1 MTDTRSLT
9 RGRRPLAV
17 ALVLLVVGAGCVP
30 ARNLRKNERVNASS
44 DEAYVVLAVNVPEPV
59 TLSINLCKD
68 GNVQACFPVQSMASA
83 EGIRIYAV
91 PAARYCLQQIL
102 LEDGASS
109 LDMMLG
115 HDSMQCFV
123 VEPGA
128 LNYPGHLEVDL
139 TPTQFSTTRVQHRFI
154 HVRGVDRQLQRD
166 FPHVADLPF
175 LEPVLTPMTS
185 RAPPWSLPSPSP
197 SR

>member
-1 MTDTRSLT
+1 MA
-9 RGRRPLAV
+9 G
-17 ALVLLVVGAGCVP
+17 ALVFVLLGVAVTSACVP
-30 ARNLRKNERVNASS
+30 ARNLRKDERVNASS
-44 DEAYVVLAVNVPEPV
+44 DEAYVVLAVSVPEPV
-59 TLSINLCKD
+59 TLSINLCKE

-139 TPTQFSTTRVQHRFI
+139 TPTQFSTTQVRHRFV
-154 HVRGVDRQLQRD
+154 HLGDVDRQLRRD
-166 FPHVADLPF
+166 FPHVGDLPF

-185 RAPPWSLPSPSP
+185 PAPQWSLPSPSP

>member
-1 MTDTRSLT
+1 MAGALAFVPVFVVVFLGEVGSGCVSARSL
-9 RGRRPLAV
+9 
-17 ALVLLVVGAGCVP
+17 
-30 ARNLRKNERVNASS
+30 RKDERVRASS
-44 DEAYVVLAVNVPEPV
+44 DEGYVVLAVNVPEPV
-59 TLSINLCKD
+59 AVSINLCKD

-115 HDSMQCFV
+115 HDSMKCFV

-139 TPTQFSTTRVQHRFI
+139 TPTQFSTTRVRHRF
-154 HVRGVDRQLQRD
+154 VRLRGVDQQLKRD
-166 FPHVADLPF
+166 FPHVGDLPF
-175 LEPVLTPMTS
+175 LEPVLTPMAS
-185 RAPPWSLPSPSP
+185 PSSPSPSP
-197 SR
+197 S

>member
-1 MTDTRSLT
+1 M
-9 RGRRPLAV
+9 
-17 ALVLLVVGAGCVP
+17 P

-44 DEAYVVLAVNVPEPV
+44 DEAYVVLAVSVPEPV

-115 HDSMQCFV
+115 HDSMKCFV

-139 TPTQFSTTRVQHRFI
+139 TPTQFSTTRVRHRFV
-154 HVRGVDRQLQRD
+154 HLRDVDRQLRRD
-166 FPHVADLPF
+166 FPHVGDLPF

-185 RAPPWSLPSPSP
+185 PAPSPPWVLPSPSP
-197 SR
+197 SPSPS